1 MNTPKTR
8 INNEELLLLLLLL
21 LVKMCVL
28 KLQEKDDGKMGK
40 DPKLRSAAELEAE

>member
-8 INNEELLLLLLLL
+8 INNEELL

-28 KLQEKDDGKMGK
+28 KLQEKDDGMMGK